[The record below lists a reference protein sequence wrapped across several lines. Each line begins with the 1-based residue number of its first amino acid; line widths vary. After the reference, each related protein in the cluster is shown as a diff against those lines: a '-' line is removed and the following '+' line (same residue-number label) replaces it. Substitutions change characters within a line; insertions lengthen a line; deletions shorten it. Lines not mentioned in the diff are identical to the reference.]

1 MGTNLFWKKG
11 KSDSED
17 FGEQALEHMDALYG
31 TALRLT
37 GGPAPAEDLVQD
49 AYVRA
54 LRFRHKFDPGT
65 NLRAWLFRI
74 MFNLFINGIRRNK
87 RGREIREG
95 HEQADMLQ
103 RMLPEEHLAPTNRPE
118 EFFFE
123 KLFSDDVVRALD
135 ALSPDF
141 KMVVLLADVNG
152 FSYKQISDILGIP
165 VGTVMSRL
173 HRGRRALRGSLH
185 EYALSEGLIQAETD
199 RDSDGEPAS
208 LDDYRRRKLAGQ
220 EEGR

>member
-1 MGTNLFWKKG
+1 MFVGRNSSKQ
-11 KSDSED
+11 EA
-17 FGEQALEHMDALYG
+17 FGDQALEHLDALYG

-37 GGPAPAEDLVQD
+37 GAQAPAEDLVQD
-49 AYVRA
+49 TFVKA
-54 LRFRHKFDPGT
+54 LRFRNKFAPGT

-74 MFNLFINGIRRNK
+74 MFNLFINNYRRAR

-103 RMLPEEHLAPTNRPE
+103 RVLPDEHLAPTSRPE
-118 EFFFE
+118 EYFFE
-123 KLFSDDVVRALD
+123 KLFSDDVVQALD
-135 ALSPDF
+135 ELPRDF

-173 HRGRRALRGSLH
+173 HRGRRALRGALYN
-185 EYALSEGLIQAETD
+185 YALEGGYIRPAGKAFESAEPT
-199 RDSDGEPAS
+199 S
-208 LDDYRRRKLAGQ
+208 LEEYRRSKRTGQ
-220 EEGR
+220 T